1 MPYPRVQ
8 GRLGAGFEIPYFS
21 TAWPRRPGLGAP
33 AAMYGSTRLGA
44 PAAMYGSTRLG
55 STLYRDGAPYYGSYG
70 AYLIQA
76 GLGRYGRMQAQPS
89 NGARRM
95 RGYARLGGATASC
108 HCGGYPK
115 RLGQSWWSDTM
126 SSLFGQFYTPSGQ
139 GSCDD
144 ALGCLNEASAV
155 NYLVSTPTPGAGG
168 AGLDPHTGA
177 ILCVDQNGNNQ
188 SPGSMCPGVA
198 VNSVA
203 DCGKCAAAQNP
214 GLNAIPGWVWGIA
227 AVFGAAALY
236 RVAK

>member
-1 MPYPRVQ
+1 MTVISAAPMPLPRV
-8 GRLGAGFEIPYFS
+8 GLKRLGQGQFEIPYFS

-33 AAMYGSTRLGA
+33 AAMYGA
-44 PAAMYGSTRLG
+44 TRLG
-55 STLYRDGAPYYGSYG
+55 SARYPGVPYYGSYG

-89 NGARRM
+89 PARRM
-95 RGYARLGGATASC
+95 RGYARLGACAASC

-115 RLGQSWWSDTM
+115 RFGQDGGSWWSNSM
-126 SSLFGQFYTPSGQ
+126 QSLFGQFYTPSGQ

-144 ALGCLNEASAV
+144 PLGCLNEASAA

-168 AGLDPHTGA
+168 AGLDPNTGA
-177 ILCVDQNGNNQ
+177 IVCVDQNGNNQ

-214 GLNAIPGWVWGIA
+214 GLGAIPGWLWGIA
-227 AVFGAAALY
+227 AVVGSVALY
-236 RVAK
+236 KAAK